1 MIAIENLS
9 NYKINM
15 EDLMNLINNLLT
27 SGQIL
32 LKIVLV

>member
-15 EDLMNLINNLLT
+15 ENLMNLIDNLLT
-27 SGQIL
+27 SRQIL

>member
-15 EDLMNLINNLLT
+15 ENLMNLINNLLT